1 MMSDDVY
8 IILSSYKITSFW
20 PQKRLDSFNLFLTG
34 LSSSEAFL
42 SSLFHF
48 LSGFS
53 FVPISL
59 FNPPPCLEVVFTDF
73 RSLSFS
79 GKPVIV
85 KPVGRYC
92 LSLVGYFFQLSH
104 QITIMPFWAIHMA
117 LLSATSIS
125 STVENRGSEKRENSN
140 QTMFTTWIY
149 ETHQLL
155 SWYLSIFS
163 YNVDC

>member
-20 PQKRLDSFNLFLTG
+20 PQKRLDSFNLFLIG

-92 LSLVGYFFQLSH
+92 LALLGYFFQLSH

-125 STVENRGSEKRENSN
+125 STVENRGSEKEKIVIRPCSQPEFMRHVKCCHDSCR
-140 QTMFTTWIY
+140 
-149 ETHQLL
+149 
-155 SWYLSIFS
+155 FS
-163 YNVDC
+163 RYCHF